1 LAEGRRK
8 TEQKTFFPLKRVQ
21 TAANNNTE
29 GIRGMQ
35 RSTKRGFL
43 IGGIIASAAGIAVL
57 MAGMKPEPPKKERV
71 EIDTLV
77 DVLVLET
84 MTADFS
90 IRSQGTVRPRTE
102 TVLSA
107 EVSGTVTSISPR
119 FVAGGV
125 FAKGNV
131 LMRIDP
137 TNYDVAVKKADAL
150 VMQRQ
155 IEFDG
160 AAKLRK
166 SGYRAESEYA
176 SAVAA
181 LASAQAELVRAKR
194 DLERTYVRLPYDG
207 IVRAKETD
215 IGQFVNPGTRLGVV
229 FATDFAEV
237 RLPLTDIDLAFVD
250 LPDAADM
257 AASGEAD
264 GPGVILSAIQRGK
277 LRSWQATIVRSEGVV
292 DEKSRVTY
300 AVARI
305 VDPYRLHSDGVPL
318 PMGSFVSATIDG
330 ESVDGIIRVP
340 RDALRGSD
348 RLIFVDDDS
357 RLRIRRVEIVRAD
370 AEYVYLTGGVA
381 PGDRIVM
388 TALETPVNGMKVRTG
403 DDAATDASQ
412 LATSADV
419 D

>member
-1 LAEGRRK
+1 
-8 TEQKTFFPLKRVQ
+8 
-21 TAANNNTE
+21 
-29 GIRGMQ
+29 MQ
-35 RSTKRGFL
+35 RSTKRRFL
-43 IGGIIASAAGIAVL
+43 IGGIIASAVGVAVL
-57 MAGMKPEPPKKERV
+57 MAGLKPEPPKKDRA
-71 EIDTLV
+71 EIDILV

-84 MTADFS
+84 MTANFS

-102 TVLSA
+102 TVLSS
-107 EVSGTVTSISPR
+107 EVSGTVTSISPS
-119 FVAGGV
+119 FIAGGV
-125 FAKGNV
+125 FAKGDI

-137 TNYDVAVKKADAL
+137 TNYDVAVKKSDAL

-176 SAVAA
+176 SAAAA
-181 LASAQAELVRAKR
+181 LASAEAELVRAKR

-229 FATDFAEV
+229 FATDYAEV

-250 LPDAADM
+250 LPNAAEIT
-257 AASGEAD
+257 ASGGAD
-264 GPGVILSAIQRGK
+264 GPAVRLSAIQKGK
-277 LRSWQATIVRSEGVV
+277 RQEWEATIVRSEGVV
-292 DEKSRVTY
+292 DENSRVTY

-305 VDPYRLHSDGVPL
+305 VDPYCLHSEGVPL
-318 PMGSFVSATIDG
+318 PMGSFVSAMIDG
-330 ESVDGIIRVP
+330 TTMDGIIRVP

-348 RLIFVDDDS
+348 RLIFVDDES
-357 RLRIRRVEIVRAD
+357 RLRIRRIEIVRAD
-370 AEYVYLTGGVA
+370 AEHVYLTGGAA

-388 TALETPVNGMKVRTG
+388 TALETPVNGMKVRMN
-403 DDAATDASQ
+403 DDAATDTSQ
-412 LATSADV
+412 LATSAEV

>member
-1 LAEGRRK
+1 
-8 TEQKTFFPLKRVQ
+8 
-21 TAANNNTE
+21 
-29 GIRGMQ
+29 MQ
-35 RSTKRGFL
+35 RSTKRRFL
-43 IGGIIASAAGIAVL
+43 IGGIIVSAVGVAVL
-57 MAGMKPEPPKKERV
+57 LASTKPEPPKKERV

-84 MTADFS
+84 MSANFS

-102 TVLSA
+102 TALSA
-107 EVSGTVTSISPR
+107 EVSGTVTSISPA
-119 FVAGGV
+119 FIAGGV
-125 FAKGNV
+125 FSNGDV

-137 TNYDVAVKKADAL
+137 TNYDVVVKQADAL
-150 VMQRQ
+150 VTQRK

-160 AAKLRK
+160 AEKLRK

-176 SAVAA
+176 SAAAA
-181 LASAQAELVRAKR
+181 LASAEAELVRAKR

-207 IVRAKETD
+207 IVRSKETD

-257 AASGEAD
+257 RESGGVD
-264 GPGVILSAIQRGK
+264 GPGVILSAIQKGK
-277 LRSWQATIVRSEGVV
+277 LQSWQATIVRSEGVV
-292 DEKSRVTY
+292 DENSRVTY

-305 VDPYRLHSDGVPL
+305 VDPYQLHSDGVPL

-340 RDALRGSD
+340 RNALRGSD

-357 RLRIRRVEIVRAD
+357 RLRIRRIEIVRAD
-370 AEYVYLTGGVA
+370 AEYVYLTGGAA

-388 TALETPVNGMKVRTG
+388 TALETPVNGMKVRTT
-403 DDAATDASQ
+403 DDATSDTSQ
-412 LATSADV
+412 LATSTDV

>member
-1 LAEGRRK
+1 
-8 TEQKTFFPLKRVQ
+8 
-21 TAANNNTE
+21 
-29 GIRGMQ
+29 MQ
-35 RSTKRGFL
+35 RSTKRRFL
-43 IGGIIASAAGIAVL
+43 IGGIIVSAVGIAVL
-57 MAGMKPEPPKKERV
+57 MANMKPEPSKKERV
-71 EIDTLV
+71 EIDALV

-107 EVSGTVTSISPR
+107 EVSGTVTSISSR
-119 FVAGGV
+119 FIAGGV
-125 FAKGNV
+125 FAKGDA

-176 SAVAA
+176 SAAAA
-181 LASAQAELVRAKR
+181 LASAEAELVRAKR

-237 RLPLTDIDLAFVD
+237 RLPLTDVDLAFVD
-250 LPDAADM
+250 LPEAADI
-257 AASGEAD
+257 GKPGGAD
-264 GPGVILSAIQRGK
+264 GPGVILSAIQKGK
-277 LRSWQATIVRSEGVV
+277 PQTWQATIVRSEGVV
-292 DEKSRVTY
+292 DESSRVTY

-330 ESVDGIIRVP
+330 ASVEGIIRVP
-340 RDALRGSD
+340 RNALRGSD
-348 RLIFVDDDS
+348 RLIFVDDES

-370 AEYVYLTGGVA
+370 AEYVYLTGGAA

-388 TALETPVNGMKVRTG
+388 TALETPLNGMKVRMS
-403 DDAATDASQ
+403 DDTSTDTSQ
-412 LATSADV
+412 LATSAEV
-419 D
+419 E

>member
-1 LAEGRRK
+1 
-8 TEQKTFFPLKRVQ
+8 
-21 TAANNNTE
+21 
-29 GIRGMQ
+29 MQ
-35 RSTKRGFL
+35 RSTKRRFL
-43 IGGIIASAAGIAVL
+43 IGGIIVSAMGIAVL
-57 MAGMKPEPPKKERV
+57 MASTKPEPPKKERV

-84 MTADFS
+84 MTANFS

-102 TVLSA
+102 TALSA
-107 EVSGTVTSISPR
+107 EVSGTITSISPA
-119 FVAGGV
+119 FIAGGV
-125 FAKGNV
+125 FAKGDV

-137 TNYDVAVKKADAL
+137 TNYDVAVKQANAL
-150 VMQRQ
+150 VMQRK

-176 SAVAA
+176 SAAAA
-181 LASAQAELVRAKR
+181 LASAEAELVRAKR

-215 IGQFVNPGTRLGVV
+215 IGQFVSPGTRLGVV

-250 LPDAADM
+250 LPDAADI
-257 AASGEAD
+257 GKPGGVD
-264 GPGVILSAIQRGK
+264 GPGVNLSAIQKGK
-277 LRSWQATIVRSEGVV
+277 LQSWQATIVRSEGVV
-292 DEKSRVTY
+292 DENSRVTY

-330 ESVDGIIRVP
+330 ASMDGIIRVP
-340 RDALRGSD
+340 RNALRGSD
-348 RLIFVDDDS
+348 RLIFVDDES

-370 AEYVYLTGGVA
+370 AEYVYLTGGAA

-403 DDAATDASQ
+403 DDATTDTSQ